1 MAVSYFHHFIGFKYV
16 PGGPLWED
24 FFQWFLS
31 GDVPFGDYFDH
42 VLSWWAHHADNNV
55 LFLKYEEMKKDLPGA
70 VALIADFVGHSLD
83 QEVIDKIAD
92 KTTFGKMKADPG
104 TNYGWATH
112 RRDPNAPP
120 FMRKGVVGDW
130 RNFFTHEQSAQ
141 LDEKIVRKTKTTG
154 LEFTYC

>member
-1 MAVSYFHHFIGFKYV
+1 
-16 PGGPLWED
+16 
-24 FFQWFLS
+24 
-31 GDVPFGDYFDH
+31 
-42 VLSWWAHHADNNV
+42 
-55 LFLKYEEMKKDLPGA
+55 MKKDLPGA